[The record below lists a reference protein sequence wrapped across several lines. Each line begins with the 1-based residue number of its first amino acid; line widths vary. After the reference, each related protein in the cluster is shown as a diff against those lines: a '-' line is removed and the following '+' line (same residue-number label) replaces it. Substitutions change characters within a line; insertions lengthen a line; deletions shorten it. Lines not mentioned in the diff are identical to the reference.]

1 MNLSI
6 QAIRLSAFTTQ
17 LTGITNEHV
26 RGAKPLVQVLKEFQ
40 AFCEGTVLVAH
51 NATFDVGFM
60 NANYERHGLP
70 KITQP
75 VIDTPGICP

>member
-1 MNLSI
+1 MFIEEFDEFIDPRPS
-6 QAIRLSAFTTQ
+6 LSAFTTQ

-51 NATFDVGFM
+51 NATFDV
-60 NANYERHGLP
+60 AS
-70 KITQP
+70 
-75 VIDTPGICP
+75 

>member
-1 MNLSI
+1 M
-6 QAIRLSAFTTQ
+6 
-17 LTGITNEHV
+17 TGITNKHV

-60 NANYERHGLP
+60 NANYERYGLP

-75 VIDTPGICP
+75 VIDTLEFAATSTQILNGMAWDH

>member
-1 MNLSI
+1 M
-6 QAIRLSAFTTQ
+6 
-17 LTGITNEHV
+17 
-26 RGAKPLVQVLKEFQ
+26 QVLKEFQ

-60 NANYERHGLP
+60 NANYERYGLP

-75 VIDTPGICP
+75 VIDTLEFARNLYPDFKTALAWDH